1 MIVNYSIETELKKIG
16 QKIKEIRLA
25 KRMTQSALA
34 SSSDVDIRSIQLIEV
49 GKLNMSLK
57 IFFAISHSLEI
68 KPSDLLDG
76 LGFEEKFQNGVE

>member
-1 MIVNYSIETELKKIG
+1 MNYSIEIELKKIG

-68 KPSDLLDG
+68 KPSDLLNKIEVDG
-76 LGFEEKFQNGVE
+76 KFHLK

>member
-1 MIVNYSIETELKKIG
+1 MNYSIEIELKKIG
-16 QKIKEIRLA
+16 KKIKEIRLA

-68 KPSDLLDG
+68 KPSDLLNKIEMDD
-76 LGFEEKFQNGVE
+76 KFHLK

>member
-1 MIVNYSIETELKKIG
+1 VNYDIEIELKKIG

-68 KPSDLLDG
+68 KPSDLLDKI
-76 LGFEEKFQNGVE
+76 EMDSKFRLE

>member
-1 MIVNYSIETELKKIG
+1 MIVNYSIEIELKKIG

-68 KPSDLLDG
+68 KPSDLLDKI
-76 LGFEEKFQNGVE
+76 EMDSKFHLE

>member
-1 MIVNYSIETELKKIG
+1 LIVNYSIEIELKKIG

-68 KPSDLLDG
+68 KPSDLLDKI
-76 LGFEEKFQNGVE
+76 EMDSKFHLE

>member
-1 MIVNYSIETELKKIG
+1 MIVNYSIEIELKKIG
-16 QKIKEIRLA
+16 KKIKEIRLA

-68 KPSDLLDG
+68 KPSDLLNKIEMDD
-76 LGFEEKFQNGVE
+76 KFHLK

>member
-1 MIVNYSIETELKKIG
+1 MNYSIETELKKIG

>member
-1 MIVNYSIETELKKIG
+1 MNYSIEIELKKIG

-68 KPSDLLDG
+68 KPSDLLDKI
-76 LGFEEKFQNGVE
+76 EMDSKFHLE

>member
-1 MIVNYSIETELKKIG
+1 VNYSIEIELKKIG

-68 KPSDLLDG
+68 KPSDLLDKI
-76 LGFEEKFQNGVE
+76 EMDSKFHLE